1 MKLTRWSLI
10 TAGVGFAFA
19 LAGTPT
25 HAEPKPGPGYLL
37 VEINVKDPEG
47 FQEYAEQA
55 TRTVEQYGGEF
66 IVLGG
71 KTKTNK
77 GPDPNGAFVVI
88 KFDSVSAADKWL
100 RSPEYSAVKGIR
112 HRTADSRQYL
122 VEGLPIE

>member
-1 MKLTRWSLI
+1 LI

-71 KTKTNK
+71 KTQTIE

>member
-1 MKLTRWSLI
+1 
-10 TAGVGFAFA
+10 VGFAFT

-47 FQEYAEQA
+47 FKEYADKA
-55 TRTVEQYGGEF
+55 TKTVEQYGGKF
-66 IVLGG
+66 IILGG
-71 KTKTNK
+71 KTQTIE